1 MWYICHHCAA
11 PENIYTHPKEVHR
24 KFQGGGRSEKQAE
37 TSRGVDGW
45 GIQTK
50 QPYVRGVYIF
60 SEKTCLI
67 YIFSLY
73 FRKDAFFVDLFVR
86 MSNNVA
92 VDMYKQLG
100 YVIYRRVL
108 EYYSGDPD
116 EDAFGEKM
124 NIFYKWYD
132 MKNLL

>member
-1 MWYICHHCAA
+1 MH
-11 PENIYTHPKEVHR
+11 
-24 KFQGGGRSEKQAE
+24 
-37 TSRGVDGW
+37 
-45 GIQTK
+45 
-50 QPYVRGVYIF
+50 
-60 SEKTCLI
+60 LI
-67 YIFSLY
+67 YISWTFF

-116 EDAFGEKM
+116 EDAFGKNSISNLKFTLKM
-124 NIFYKWYD
+124 VLSFMQETKS
-132 MKNLL
+132 

>member
-1 MWYICHHCAA
+1 MFNDI
-11 PENIYTHPKEVHR
+11 
-24 KFQGGGRSEKQAE
+24 
-37 TSRGVDGW
+37 
-45 GIQTK
+45 
-50 QPYVRGVYIF
+50 
-60 SEKTCLI
+60 LI
-67 YIFSLY
+67 N

-116 EDAFGEKM
+116 EDAYGK
-124 NIFYKWYD
+124 K
-132 MKNLL
+132 LLSLRPRPGLFESLSAQTQD

>member
-1 MWYICHHCAA
+1 M
-11 PENIYTHPKEVHR
+11 THR
-24 KFQGGGRSEKQAE
+24 KVLE
-37 TSRGVDGW
+37 TVAMHLKCID
-45 GIQTK
+45 
-50 QPYVRGVYIF
+50 
-60 SEKTCLI
+60 
-67 YIFSLY
+67 SLFY

-116 EDAFGEKM
+116 EDAYGKRHFSISMVVYSRSLVLIRVPSLLSRGKCCPADDSRG
-124 NIFYKWYD
+124 IQKISTFFYSLHLKI
-132 MKNLL
+132 KKSK

>member
-1 MWYICHHCAA
+1 MVPMTNLLCNRKSQYILFF
-11 PENIYTHPKEVHR
+11 I
-24 KFQGGGRSEKQAE
+24 
-37 TSRGVDGW
+37 
-45 GIQTK
+45 
-50 QPYVRGVYIF
+50 
-60 SEKTCLI
+60 LI
-67 YIFSLY
+67 CYF

-116 EDAFGEKM
+116 EDAYGEKLKRF
-124 NIFYKWYD
+124 NPHDLFCFKA
-132 MKNLL
+132 

>member
-1 MWYICHHCAA
+1 MEISVTYCVHTIM
-11 PENIYTHPKEVHR
+11 EFQIYHRPVHLTAVNW
-24 KFQGGGRSEKQAE
+24 KLSLVL
-37 TSRGVDGW
+37 SMLNS
-45 GIQTK
+45 I
-50 QPYVRGVYIF
+50 
-60 SEKTCLI
+60 LI
-67 YIFSLY
+67 N

-116 EDAFGEKM
+116 EDAYGEK
-124 NIFYKWYD
+124 
-132 MKNLL
+132 LLSLLLVLTHSPPC

>member
-1 MWYICHHCAA
+1 MM
-11 PENIYTHPKEVHR
+11 EFQIYHRPVHLTAVNW
-24 KFQGGGRSEKQAE
+24 KLSLVLSMFN
-37 TSRGVDGW
+37 D
-45 GIQTK
+45 I
-50 QPYVRGVYIF
+50 
-60 SEKTCLI
+60 LI
-67 YIFSLY
+67 N

-116 EDAFGEKM
+116 EDAYGEKLLIIETQAPVVRKPIGA
-124 NIFYKWYD
+124 NPGLNRPNRREKNYLSIKFYSSKLD
-132 MKNLL
+132 